1 LISYHELVRATSNFS
16 DDNLLGAG
24 GFGNVF
30 KGQLDDES
38 IIAVKVLNMQ
48 DELASKSF
56 DIECCSLRMP
66 RHRNLVR
73 IVSTCSNLDF
83 KALILE
89 YMPNGSLD
97 AWLHSDEGRQISF
110 LQRLG
115 IMLDVAMAMEY
126 LHHRHFEVVLHFDL
140 KPSNILLDME
150 MIAHVADF
158 GVSKLLFGDDN
169 SIVLTSMP
177 GTIGYMA
184 PGNSLVISDK
194 CFI

>member
-1 LISYHELVRATSNFS
+1 LISYHELVHATSHFS

-56 DIECCSLRMP
+56 DIECRLLRMP
-66 RHRNLVR
+66 RYRNLVR
-73 IVSTCSNLDF
+73 IVSTCSNLEF

-89 YMPNGSLD
+89 YMLNGSLD

-110 LQRLG
+110 LLRLG

-169 SIVLTSMP
+169 SIMLTSMP
-177 GTIGYMA
+177 DTVGYIA
-184 PGNSLVISDK
+184 PRNFLSEI
-194 CFI
+194 